1 VAVITHWGFIRG
13 ITGIEARNGEF
24 VRFDPH
30 VLPPAPAAVSG
41 D

>member
-1 VAVITHWGFIRG
+1 VVTHWGFIRG
-13 ITGIEARNGEF
+13 IAGIEARNGEL

-30 VLPPAPAAVSG
+30 SPSSAQVADLSG